1 MTKPLSKNSKKG
13 FTLPELVIYAALLAL
28 LSLAAVRAL
37 LAATDSYLSFKVV
50 REMRRSG
57 VVLVERFSRESR
69 LAESV
74 SATSILDANPG
85 ILKLNRSD
93 GSVAEFFLVNDVLY
107 FKDDFGVGALTAST
121 TRVTNLIFRKAGV
134 SSTAVRL
141 ELSLEA
147 GQGIRLRTADFYST
161 SVIRGDYENR

>member
-1 MTKPLSKNSKKG
+1 M
-13 FTLPELVIYAALLAL
+13 PELVIYAALLAL
-28 LSLAAVRAL
+28 LSLAAVRAI

-57 VVLVERFSRESR
+57 VVALERFSRESR
-69 LAESV
+69 LADSV
-74 SATSILDANPG
+74 SAASVLGAHPG
-85 ILKLNRSD
+85 VLKLNRSD
-93 GSVAEFFLVNDVLY
+93 NSVAEFFLVNDVLY
-107 FKDDFGVGALTAST
+107 FKDNSGAGALTAST
-121 TRVTNLIFRKAGV
+121 TRVTNLVFRKAGI

-147 GQGIRLRTADFYST
+147 GQGARLRFADFYST